1 MIFLKY
7 SYLLNMETTKNKM
20 PLFAE
25 QFFQRLRNYLDTKVY
40 FFGSVQR
47 ADYYPNSSDIDADI
61 FTDNVNSTITKLQH
75 FLGVKH
81 ADFVKF
87 IYRLHQSNKIVH
99 GYKVE
104 YKDKENNFS
113 TELSIYN
120 EKDKNEVLLEHNSKI
135 PLPIYV
141 SVLLCILKFFYY
153 QIPIIPKSVYK
164 SLKKFFMNYLV
175 EGRDVEFITT
185 DIPKSKE

>member
-20 PLFAE
+20 PLFVE
-25 QFFQRLRNYLDTKVY
+25 QFFQRLRNYLDKKVY

-81 ADFVKF
+81 ANFVKF
-87 IYRLHQSNKIVH
+87 IYRLHQSNKTVH

-113 TELSIYN
+113 TEISIYN
-120 EKDKNEVLLEHNSKI
+120 EKDKNEVLQEHNSKI

-153 QIPIIPKSVYK
+153 QIPIIPKSVYIK
-164 SLKKFFMNYLV
+164 LKKFFMNYLV
-175 EGRDVEFITT
+175 EGRDTEFITT